1 MNPDRGRPS
10 KAFPQ
15 CKRPQHPLQSPVR
28 VLLYYS
34 GIKPPTVT
42 ISLRKHQERI
52 LDRMLTYNKGQIIVP
67 TGGGKTLTMILDTQ
81 RRHDVINNGTT
92 TVVVAPRILL
102 AEQLCSEFMEV
113 LDPNNSDPYLHVM
126 HVHSGETHYTSTSNA
141 YQIHLYANCA
151 RACGEIVI
159 IFTSYNSLHRIQEAD
174 IEVNAIY
181 FDEAHNSVK
190 KNFFPATEF
199 FAENADRCYFYT
211 ATPKHSL
218 TPNKPGMNW
227 SVYGQ
232 VLENVPAPELVQQGY
247 ILPPKV
253 VVKKLD
259 VIKGRK
265 VMYAEDGDNL
275 IETIDDNEVDKILIC
290 ARSTKQIMGLI
301 SQSNF
306 VADLVERDYH
316 WMMITSKTGAII
328 DGKKVD
334 REKFFE
340 TLNKWGKESDR
351 KFVVIHHSIL
361 SEGINVNGL
370 EAVIFMRNMD
380 YIGISQSI
388 GRVIRLGAESKT
400 FGLVCIPTYDSVG
413 ISTAKK
419 VQAVVDVVFNQG
431 QPAIS
436 EIRR

>member
-1 MNPDRGRPS
+1 MITLRP
-10 KAFPQ
+10 
-15 CKRPQHPLQSPVR
+15 
-28 VLLYYS
+28 
-34 GIKPPTVT
+34 
-42 ISLRKHQERI
+42 HQERI
-52 LDRMLTYNKGQIIVP
+52 IDRLQNYNKGQVIVP
-67 TGGGKTLTMILDTQ
+67 TGGGKTLTMIMDAKSSMDRCNTG
-81 RRHDVINNGTT
+81 VT

-113 LDPNNSDPYLHVM
+113 IDPNNSDPYLHVM
-126 HVHSGETHYTSTSNA
+126 HVHSGETHHVSTTKA
-141 YQIHLYANCA
+141 DKIHLYANCA
-151 RACGEIVI
+151 RTMGENVI
-159 IFTSYNSLHRIQEAD
+159 IFTTYNSLHRIMEAD
-174 IEVNAIY
+174 IEVNNIY

-218 TPNKPGMNW
+218 TVKKPGMNW

-232 VLENVPAPELVQQGY
+232 VLANIPAPELVEGGY

-253 VVKKLD
+253 VVKQLPL
-259 VIKGRK
+259 IKGRK
-265 VMYAEDGDNL
+265 VMFADDCDNL
-275 IETIDDNEVDKILIC
+275 LETLDNCKSVNVVDGLVDGSSNLSKVLIC
-290 ARSTKQIMGLI
+290 ARTTKQIVNLLTHSDFCAELYQRGY
-301 SQSNF
+301 S
-306 VADLVERDYH
+306 
-316 WMMITSKTGAII
+316 WMTITSKTGAII

-340 TLNKWGKESDR
+340 TLNTWGKDPEK

-361 SEGINVNGL
+361 SEGINVSGL

-388 GRVIRLGAESKT
+388 GRVIRLGGSEKT
-400 FGLVCIPTYDSVG
+400 FGLVCIPTYDTVG